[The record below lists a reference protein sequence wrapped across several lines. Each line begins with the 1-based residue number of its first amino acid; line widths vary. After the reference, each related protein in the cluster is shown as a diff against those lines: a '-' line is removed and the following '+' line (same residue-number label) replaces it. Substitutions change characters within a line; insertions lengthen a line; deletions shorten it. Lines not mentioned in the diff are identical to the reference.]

1 MKDIMNNTTHDNNI
15 DRDELQDQYI
25 KELIDSMDFKSM
37 EAFVYD
43 TINDNLDRYSLD
55 ELIEEVDQSFPELLD
70 DTHEGVNPLEVINTE
85 DDYDEPSEATGWN

>member
-1 MKDIMNNTTHDNNI
+1 MTPTISQMKDIMNNTTNDNII

-43 TINDNLDRYSLD
+43 TINDNLDKYSID

-70 DTHEGVNPLEVINTE
+70 DTNQNDLP
-85 DDYDEPSEATGWN
+85 EPNELTGWN

>member
-1 MKDIMNNTTHDNNI
+1 MTPTISQMKDIMNNTTKDNII

-70 DTHEGVNPLEVINTE
+70 DTNQ
-85 DDYDEPSEATGWN
+85 DESEEPNELTGWN

>member
-1 MKDIMNNTTHDNNI
+1 MNTTTANII

-43 TINDNLDRYSLD
+43 TINDNLDKYSID

-70 DTHEGVNPLEVINTE
+70 DTNQDES
-85 DDYDEPSEATGWN
+85 DEPNELTGWN

>member
-1 MKDIMNNTTHDNNI
+1 MTPTISQMKDIMNNTTKDNII

-55 ELIEEVDQSFPELLD
+55 ELIEDVEEYYPELLD
-70 DTHEGVNPLEVINTE
+70 DINQ
-85 DDYDEPSEATGWN
+85 DESEEPNELTGWN

>member
-1 MKDIMNNTTHDNNI
+1 MNNTSNDNII

-70 DTHEGVNPLEVINTE
+70 DTNQNDLPEP
-85 DDYDEPSEATGWN
+85 DESTGWN

>member
-1 MKDIMNNTTHDNNI
+1 MNNTINDNII

-37 EAFVYD
+37 EEFVYD

-55 ELIEEVDQSFPELLD
+55 ELIDEVKDSFPELLD
-70 DTHEGVNPLEVINTE
+70 DTSE
-85 DDYDEPSEATGWN
+85 DDLHEPDESTGWN

>member
-1 MKDIMNNTTHDNNI
+1 MTDNII

-70 DTHEGVNPLEVINTE
+70 DTNQGVNPLEVINTE
-85 DDYDEPSEATGWN
+85 DDLPEPNESRGWN

>member
-1 MKDIMNNTTHDNNI
+1 MTSYTNLINII

-43 TINDNLDRYSLD
+43 TINDNLDKYSID

-70 DTHEGVNPLEVINTE
+70 DTNQDES
-85 DDYDEPSEATGWN
+85 DEPNELTGWN